1 MKITSISKFLPFQNY
16 IRNARFMIRKGF
28 RISKAGPRNF
38 ISLSLSYHRKS
49 SDSVIIIHLENEI
62 ENPSES
68 LKLNVKRNS
77 ESRNSNQEELSE

>member
-1 MKITSISKFLPFQNY
+1 
-16 IRNARFMIRKGF
+16 MIRKGF
-28 RISKAGPRNF
+28 RISTGLRNF
-38 ISLSLSYHRKS
+38 ISLLSSSKS